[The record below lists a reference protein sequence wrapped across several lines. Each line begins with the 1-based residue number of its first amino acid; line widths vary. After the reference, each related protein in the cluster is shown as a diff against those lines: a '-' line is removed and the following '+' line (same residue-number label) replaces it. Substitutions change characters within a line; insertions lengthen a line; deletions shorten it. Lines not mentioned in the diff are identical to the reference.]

1 MALPWKPREIL
12 ESSSFQGIELQ
23 DMLVKQRLFWYRKPK
38 INGEQ
43 WQVGVQGRGTPEH
56 TGNQSVIHSEY
67 EEICEHR

>member
-1 MALPWKPREIL
+1 
-12 ESSSFQGIELQ
+12 
-23 DMLVKQRLFWYRKPK
+23 MLVKQRLFWYRKPK